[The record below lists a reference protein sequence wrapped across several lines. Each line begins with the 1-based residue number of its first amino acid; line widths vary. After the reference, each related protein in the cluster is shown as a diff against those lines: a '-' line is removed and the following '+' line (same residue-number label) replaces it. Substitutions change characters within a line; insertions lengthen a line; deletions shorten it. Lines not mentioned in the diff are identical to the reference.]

1 MSNPLIYLTLWV
13 AQEKEVSNLLETGY
27 RFSFRIEWEEQNQII
42 YKRPD
47 TLLIEEL
54 FCWQK
59 GSNKRLI
66 RVGTVNFSNE
76 MLKQSMIFR
85 YSENR
90 HVASFLNKGE
100 ASLFEILTSSF
111 CPNGRDVLP
120 YFFILISFRQPYNFS
135 LAPKKVWRGRS

>member
-1 MSNPLIYLTLWV
+1 MRNYFV
-13 AQEKEVSNLLETGY
+13 DK
-27 RFSFRIEWEEQNQII
+27 
-42 YKRPD
+42 
-47 TLLIEEL
+47 
-54 FCWQK
+54 K
-59 GSNKRLI
+59 GSNKSLI
-66 RVGTVNFSNE
+66 DVVTVNFSNE
-76 MLKQSMIFR
+76 MLKQSKIFR

-111 CPNGRDVLP
+111 CPKGRGVLP